1 MIQRKQSVFL
11 LLAAILGVLIIVNY
25 PMWPLFLLS
34 LVASSLSIFTIFKF
48 KRRPLQA
55 RLCVLATVLFLL
67 WYPAV
72 LLVNKFMMP
81 SGLQFDIV
89 NIWGALPIVCAIL
102 CLLARK
108 GIMDDERLVRAADRI
123 R

>member
-11 LLAAILGVLIIVNY
+11 LLAAILGVFVIVNY
-25 PMWPLFLLS
+25 PIWPLFVLS
-34 LVASSLSIFTIFKF
+34 LLASSLSIFTIFKY

-55 RLCVLATVLFLL
+55 RFSVIAAIIFLL
-67 WYPAV
+67 WYPV
-72 LLVNKFMMP
+72 VILVNKYMMP
-81 SGLQFDIV
+81 SGLQFDIINV
-89 NIWGALPIVCAIL
+89 WGALPAVSAIL
-102 CLLARK
+102 CMLARK

>member
-25 PMWPLFLLS
+25 PMWPLFLLV

-55 RLCVLATVLFLL
+55 RLSVLAAVLFLL

-81 SGLQFDIV
+81 SGLQFDMV
-89 NIWGALPIVCAIL
+89 NVWGALPAVSAIL
-102 CLLARK
+102 CILARK

>member
-11 LLAAILGVLIIVNY
+11 LLAVILGVLIIVNY
-25 PMWPLFLLS
+25 PMWPLFLLA
-34 LVASSLSIFTIFKF
+34 LVASSLSFFTIFKY
-48 KRRPLQA
+48 KLRPLQA
-55 RLCVLATVLFLL
+55 RLSILAAILFVL

-72 LLVNKFMMP
+72 MLVNKFMM
-81 SGLQFDIV
+81 STGLQYDIV
-89 NIWGALPIVCAIL
+89 NVWGALPAVSAIL
-102 CLLARK
+102 CLMARK

>member
-11 LLAAILGVLIIVNY
+11 LLAVILGVLIIVNY
-25 PMWPLFLLS
+25 PMWPLFLLA
-34 LVASSLSIFTIFKF
+34 LVASSLSFFTIFKY

-55 RLCVLATVLFLL
+55 RLSILAAILFVL

-72 LLVNKFMMP
+72 MLVNKFMM
-81 SGLQFDIV
+81 STGLQYDIV
-89 NIWGALPIVCAIL
+89 NVWGALPAVSAIL
-102 CLLARK
+102 CLMARK
-108 GIMDDERLVRAADRI
+108 GIMGDERLVRAADRI

>member
-11 LLAAILGVLIIVNY
+11 LLAVILGVLIIVNY
-25 PMWPLFLLS
+25 PMWPLFLLA
-34 LVASSLSIFTIFKF
+34 LVASSLSFFTIFKY

-55 RLCVLATVLFLL
+55 CLSILAAILFVL

-72 LLVNKFMMP
+72 MLVNKFVM
-81 SGLQFDIV
+81 STGLQYDIV
-89 NIWGALPIVCAIL
+89 NVWGALPAVSAIL
-102 CLLARK
+102 CLMARK

>member
-1 MIQRKQSVFL
+1 M
-11 LLAAILGVLIIVNY
+11 LIIVNY

-48 KRRPLQA
+48 KRRLLQA
-55 RLCVLATVLFLL
+55 RLCVLTTVLFLL

-81 SGLQFDIV
+81 SGLQFDV
-89 NIWGALPIVCAIL
+89 LNVWGALPLISAIL

>member
-11 LLAAILGVLIIVNY
+11 LLAAILGVVVIVNY
-25 PMWPLFLLS
+25 PMWPLIVLM
-34 LVASSLSIFTIFKF
+34 LVASSLSVFAIFKY
-48 KRRPLQA
+48 KQRPLQA
-55 RLCVLATVLFLL
+55 RLSILAAVLFLL

-72 LLVNKFMMP
+72 VLVNKFMMP
-81 SGLQFDIV
+81 SGLQFDV
-89 NIWGALPIVCAIL
+89 ANVWGALPAVCAIL
-102 CLLARK
+102 CVLARK

>member
-11 LLAAILGVLIIVNY
+11 LLAVILGVLIIVNY
-25 PMWPLFLLS
+25 PMWPLFLLA
-34 LVASSLSIFTIFKF
+34 LVASSLSFFTIFKY

-55 RLCVLATVLFLL
+55 RLSILAAILFVL

-72 LLVNKFMMP
+72 MLVNKFMM
-81 SGLQFDIV
+81 STGLQYDIV
-89 NIWGALPIVCAIL
+89 NVWGALPAVSAIL
-102 CLLARK
+102 WLMARK

>member
-25 PMWPLFLLS
+25 PMWHLFLLS

-48 KRRPLQA
+48 KRRLLQA
-55 RLCVLATVLFLL
+55 RLCVLSTVLFLL

-81 SGLQFDIV
+81 SGLQFDV
-89 NIWGALPIVCAIL
+89 LNVWGALPLISAIL
-102 CLLARK
+102 CILARK

>member
-11 LLAAILGVLIIVNY
+11 LLAVILGVLIIVNY
-25 PMWPLFLLS
+25 PMWPLFLLA
-34 LVASSLSIFTIFKF
+34 LVASSLSFFTIFKY
-48 KRRPLQA
+48 KRRLLQA
-55 RLCVLATVLFLL
+55 RLSILAAILFVL

-72 LLVNKFMMP
+72 MLVNKFMM
-81 SGLQFDIV
+81 STGLQYDIV
-89 NIWGALPIVCAIL
+89 NVWGALPAVSAIL
-102 CLLARK
+102 CLMARK

>member
-1 MIQRKQSVFL
+1 MIQRKQSIFL
-11 LLAAILGVLIIVNY
+11 LLAAILGVLVIVNY
-25 PMWPLFLLS
+25 PMWPLFLLI
-34 LVASSLSIFTIFKF
+34 LVASSLSVFTIFKY
-48 KRRPLQA
+48 KRRPVQA
-55 RLCVLATVLFLL
+55 RLSILAAVLFLL

-72 LLVNKFMMP
+72 VLVNKFMMP
-81 SGLQFDIV
+81 SGLQFDMV
-89 NIWGALPIVCAIL
+89 NVWGALPLVSVIL

>member
-25 PMWPLFLLS
+25 PMWPLFLLA

-48 KRRPLQA
+48 KRRLLQA
-55 RLCVLATVLFLL
+55 RLCVLTTVLFLL

-89 NIWGALPIVCAIL
+89 NVWGALPAISAIL
-102 CLLARK
+102 CMLARR

>member
-25 PMWPLFLLS
+25 PMRPLFLLA
-34 LVASSLSIFTIFKF
+34 LVASSLSIFTIFKY

-55 RLCVLATVLFLL
+55 RLSVLAAVLFLL

-72 LLVNKFMMP
+72 VLVNKFMMP

-89 NIWGALPIVCAIL
+89 NVWGALPAVSTIL
-102 CLLARK
+102 CMLARK

>member
-1 MIQRKQSVFL
+1 MIQRKQTVFL
-11 LLAAILGVLIIVNY
+11 LLAAILGVLVIVNY
-25 PMWPLFLLS
+25 PMWPLCLLA

-55 RLCVLATVLFLL
+55 RLSVFAAVLFLL

-89 NIWGALPIVCAIL
+89 NIWGALPAISAIL
-102 CLLARK
+102 CILARK

>member
-11 LLAAILGVLIIVNY
+11 LLAVILGVLIIVNY
-25 PMWPLFLLS
+25 PMWPLFLLA
-34 LVASSLSIFTIFKF
+34 LVASSLSFFTIFKY

-55 RLCVLATVLFLL
+55 RLSIFAAILFVL

-72 LLVNKFMMP
+72 MLVNKYMM
-81 SGLQFDIV
+81 STGLQYDIV
-89 NIWGALPIVCAIL
+89 NVWGALPAVSAIL
-102 CLLARK
+102 CLMARK

>member
-11 LLAAILGVLIIVNY
+11 LLAVILGVLIIVNY
-25 PMWPLFLLS
+25 PMWPLFLLA
-34 LVASSLSIFTIFKF
+34 LVASSLSFFTIFKY
-48 KRRPLQA
+48 KRRLLQA
-55 RLCVLATVLFLL
+55 RLSILAAILFVL

-72 LLVNKFMMP
+72 MLVNKFMM
-81 SGLQFDIV
+81 STCLQYDIV
-89 NIWGALPIVCAIL
+89 NVWGALPAVSAIL
-102 CLLARK
+102 CLMARK

>member
-25 PMWPLFLLS
+25 PMWPLFLLA
-34 LVASSLSIFTIFKF
+34 LVAASLSIYTIFKF
-48 KRRPLQA
+48 KQRPLQA
-55 RLCVLATVLFLL
+55 RLSVLAAVLFLL

-72 LLVNKFMMP
+72 VLVNKFMMP
-81 SGLQFDIV
+81 SGLQYDIANV
-89 NIWGALPIVCAIL
+89 WGALPAVSAIL
-102 CLLARK
+102 CMLARK

>member
-11 LLAAILGVLIIVNY
+11 LLAVILGVLIIVNY
-25 PMWPLFLLS
+25 PMWPLFLLA
-34 LVASSLSIFTIFKF
+34 LVASSLSCFTIFKY

-55 RLCVLATVLFLL
+55 RLSILAAILFVL

-72 LLVNKFMMP
+72 MLVNKFMM
-81 SGLQFDIV
+81 STGLQYDIV
-89 NIWGALPIVCAIL
+89 NVWGALPAVSAIL
-102 CLLARK
+102 CLMARK

>member
-1 MIQRKQSVFL
+1 MIQRKQTVFL

-34 LVASSLSIFTIFKF
+34 LVASSLSIFTIFKY

-55 RLCVLATVLFLL
+55 RLSVIAAVLFLL

-89 NIWGALPIVCAIL
+89 NVWGALPAISAIL
-102 CLLARK
+102 CMLARK

>member
-1 MIQRKQSVFL
+1 MIQRKQSIFL
-11 LLAAILGVLIIVNY
+11 LLAAILGVLVIVNY
-25 PMWPLFLLS
+25 PMWPLFLLI
-34 LVASSLSIFTIFKF
+34 LVASSLSVFTIFKY
-48 KRRPLQA
+48 KRRPVQA
-55 RLCVLATVLFLL
+55 RLSILTAVLFLL

-72 LLVNKFMMP
+72 VLVNKFMMP
-81 SGLQFDIV
+81 SGLQFDMV
-89 NIWGALPIVCAIL
+89 NVWGALPLVSVIL

>member
-11 LLAAILGVLIIVNY
+11 LLAAILGVIVIVNY
-25 PMWPLFLLS
+25 PMWPLFLLV
-34 LVASSLSIFTIFKF
+34 LVASSLCVFTIFKF

-55 RLCVLATVLFLL
+55 RLSVFAAVLFLL

-72 LLVNKFMMP
+72 VLVNKFMMP
-81 SGLQFDIV
+81 SGLQYDMV
-89 NIWGALPIVCAIL
+89 NVWGALPLVSAIL

>member
-11 LLAAILGVLIIVNY
+11 LLAALLGVLVIINY
-25 PMWPLFLLS
+25 PIWPLFLMALI
-34 LVASSLSIFTIFKF
+34 ASSLSIYAIFKY
-48 KRRPLQA
+48 KNRPQQA
-55 RLCVLATVLFLL
+55 RLSVIAALLFVL

-72 LLVNKFMMP
+72 LLVNQFMMP
-81 SGLQFDIV
+81 SGLQYDILTV
-89 NIWGALPIVCAIL
+89 WGALPAVSAIL
-102 CLLARK
+102 CLMARK

>member
-11 LLAAILGVLIIVNY
+11 LLAVILGVLIIVNY
-25 PMWPLFLLS
+25 PMWPLFLLA
-34 LVASSLSIFTIFKF
+34 LVASSLSFFTIFKY

-55 RLCVLATVLFLL
+55 RLSILAAILFVL

-72 LLVNKFMMP
+72 MLVNKFMM
-81 SGLQFDIV
+81 SIGLQYDIV
-89 NIWGALPIVCAIL
+89 NVWGALPAVSAIL
-102 CLLARK
+102 CLMARK

>member
-11 LLAAILGVLIIVNY
+11 LLAAILGGLIIVNY
-25 PMWPLFLLS
+25 PMWPLFLLA
-34 LVASSLSIFTIFKF
+34 LVASSLSFFTIFKY
-48 KRRPLQA
+48 KRRLLQA
-55 RLCVLATVLFLL
+55 RLSILAAILFVL

-72 LLVNKFMMP
+72 MLVNKFMM
-81 SGLQFDIV
+81 STGLQYDIV
-89 NIWGALPIVCAIL
+89 NVWGALPAVSAIL
-102 CLLARK
+102 CLMARK

>member
-48 KRRPLQA
+48 KRRLLQA
-55 RLCVLATVLFLL
+55 RLCVLTTVLFLL

-81 SGLQFDIV
+81 SGLQFDV
-89 NIWGALPIVCAIL
+89 LNVWGALSLISAIL
-102 CLLARK
+102 CILARK

>member
-11 LLAAILGVLIIVNY
+11 LLAAVLGVLIIVNY
-25 PMWPLFLLS
+25 PAWPLFLLA
-34 LVASSLSIFTIFKF
+34 LLASSLCAFTIFKF
-48 KRRPLQA
+48 KHRPLQA
-55 RLCVLATVLFLL
+55 RFSVLAAILFLL

-89 NIWGALPIVCAIL
+89 NVWGALPAVSFVL
-102 CLLARK
+102 CLMARK
-108 GIMDDERLVRAADRI
+108 GILNDERLVRAADRI

>member
-81 SGLQFDIV
+81 SGLQFDII

>member
-11 LLAAILGVLIIVNY
+11 FLAAILGVLVIVNY
-25 PMWPLFLLS
+25 PIWPLFVQSLL
-34 LVASSLSIFTIFKF
+34 AASLSIFTIFKY

-55 RLCVLATVLFLL
+55 RFCVIAAILFLL
-67 WYPAV
+67 WYPV
-72 LLVNKFMMP
+72 VVLVNKYLMP
-81 SGLQFDIV
+81 SGLQYDMLTV
-89 NIWGALPIVCAIL
+89 WGVLPAVSAIL

-108 GIMDDERLVRAADRI
+108 GVMDDERLVRAADRI

>member
-1 MIQRKQSVFL
+1 MIQRKQSIFL
-11 LLAAILGVLIIVNY
+11 LLAAILGVLVIVNC
-25 PMWPLFLLS
+25 PMWPLFLLI
-34 LVASSLSIFTIFKF
+34 LVASSLSVFTIFKY
-48 KRRPLQA
+48 KRRPVQA
-55 RLCVLATVLFLL
+55 RLSILAAVLFLL

-72 LLVNKFMMP
+72 VLVNKFMMP
-81 SGLQFDIV
+81 SGLQFDMV
-89 NIWGALPIVCAIL
+89 NVWGALPLVSVIL

>member
-25 PMWPLFLLS
+25 PMWPLFLLA
-34 LVASSLSIFTIFKF
+34 LVASSLSIFTVFKY

-55 RLCVLATVLFLL
+55 RLSVLAAVLFIL

-81 SGLQFDIV
+81 SGLQFDIA
-89 NIWGALPIVCAIL
+89 NIWGALPAVSAIL
-102 CLLARK
+102 CVLARK

>member
-48 KRRPLQA
+48 KRRLLQA
-55 RLCVLATVLFLL
+55 RLCVLTTVLFLL

-81 SGLQFDIV
+81 SGLQFDV
-89 NIWGALPIVCAIL
+89 LNVLGALPLISAIL
-102 CLLARK
+102 CILARK